1 MRREGTCLNVTKTG
15 RRRRAERVRW
25 VWKEREVI
33 KAAPFGRR
41 RRLRLEAREREA
53 ETPALER

>member
-1 MRREGTCLNVTKTG
+1 MSLKRGGGGEQSGCVG
-15 RRRRAERVRW
+15 CG
-25 VWKEREVI
+25 EREVI